1 MTILQEI
8 QKWAETQ
15 PAWQQ
20 DAIARIYG
28 QAELSAQDFED
39 MYALLKT
46 EHGIEDPK
54 GRKPGKLAADQI
66 AGAAPTGQLVQIE
79 AIKNLRNVNA
89 LAPDQRLPIAKSG
102 LSVIYGENGAG
113 KSGYSRALKKAC
125 RARDHS
131 EPIYPD
137 ARLAPGAAGV
147 PQASFE
153 LLIDHEAA
161 EVEWIA
167 NRPAPDPLSA
177 ISIFDSHC
185 ARAYVDN
192 KGDFAYIPYG
202 LDILAKLVAVCAKLK
217 TMAIAELGGVRP
229 NLEIFA
235 TLGRTQTKAGAL
247 VRSITAKTKPADVE
261 ILAALTDAEKE
272 RHGFLARALAELDP
286 KQKALDL
293 RAKATRYGD
302 LASRIS
308 EAIAHVTDAKL
319 GRLRELV
326 ATSNAAKQA
335 AEVASKAFKETPGF
349 LPGTGG
355 EPWKALFETARLFA
369 VESHTSKTFPHLGPE
384 SECPLCQN
392 TLGEVGSQRLEAF
405 DKFVQQEAEKTEKV
419 ARAVAKDAFNA
430 LRGNTLNLL
439 IDAGLTAEL
448 EATDAALLGKC
459 LAMQRSLTERQ
470 AAAVKACGAGGD
482 WGIIGGLTENPYAR
496 LLEIAEKHTG
506 EAKALEDAN
515 DERVKAAM
523 VAEQAE
529 LDARIRLSE
538 LKEAALENIQRH
550 ILIDKL
556 EVCSSKASSTASIS
570 KKSTELSNSVAT
582 REVVAALNH
591 ELKSL
596 DVHELKA
603 AMKAETQK
611 GKTQYKLVLETP
623 GGLAA
628 KDILSEGEQRAIAI
642 AAFLAEV
649 SLGEGLGGVVFDDPV
664 SSLDHRRRWHVAKRL
679 AREAL
684 TRQVIVFTHD
694 IYFLCILQQH
704 AADIGLDLDPQC
716 IRKSAAGFGVQSD
729 RVPFDAMPTTKRI
742 GALRDMLARATAAK
756 KRDDDEGHT
765 RLTRDAYFNLRLAWE
780 RAIEE
785 VLLFGTVTRFEEG
798 ISTQK
803 LRSVSVED
811 EDYKKIDAGM
821 TKCSKFAHDPAMGA
835 HLPTPTLEEL
845 SEDIEQLNA
854 WRGDVEKRR
863 EAIRKR
869 RA

>member
-8 QKWAETQ
+8 QKWSEAQ

-20 DAIARIYG
+20 DAIARIYA
-28 QAELSAQDFED
+28 QAELSAQDYED
-39 MYALLKT
+39 LYALLKT
-46 EHGIEDPK
+46 EHGIADLF

-66 AGAAPTGQLVQIE
+66 AGAAAAGQLVQIE
-79 AIKNLRNVNA
+79 AIKNLCYVNA
-89 LAPDQRLPIAKSG
+89 LAPNQRLPIAKSG
-102 LSVIYGENGAG
+102 LTVIYGENGTG

-125 RARDHS
+125 RARDQS
-131 EPIYPD
+131 EPIYPN
-137 ARLAPGAAGV
+137 ARLGLGAAGV

-153 LLIDHEAA
+153 LLIDHEAV
-161 EVEWIA
+161 EVDWVA
-167 NRPAPDPLSA
+167 NKPAPDALSA
-177 ISIFDSHC
+177 VAIFDSHC

-192 KGDFAYIPYG
+192 KGDFAYVPYG

-217 TMAIAELGGVRP
+217 TMASVELASVRP
-229 NLEIFA
+229 NLEIFSA
-235 TLGRTQTKAGAL
+235 LGRTQTKAGAL
-247 VRSITAKTKPADVE
+247 ARAITANTKPAEVE
-261 ILAALTDAEKE
+261 ALATLTDTEKD
-272 RHGFLARALAELDP
+272 RHGFLAKALAERDP
-286 KQKALDL
+286 KQKSMEL
-293 RAKATRYGD
+293 RAKATRYTD
-302 LASRIS
+302 LSVRINA
-308 EAIAHVTDAKL
+308 AIVHVSDAKL

-326 ATSNAAKQA
+326 EASNTAKKA
-335 AEVASKAFKETPGF
+335 AELASKAFKETPGF

-355 EPWKALFETARLFA
+355 EPWKTLFEAARLYA
-369 VESHTSKTFPHLGPE
+369 IESHAGTAFPYLGPE
-384 SECPLCQN
+384 SKCPLCQN
-392 TLGEVGSQRLEAF
+392 ALGEAGSQRLEGF
-405 DKFVQQEAEKTEKV
+405 EKFVQQEAEKVEKA
-419 ARAVAKDAFNA
+419 ARATAKDAFNA
-430 LRGNTLNLL
+430 FRGNTLDLL

-448 EATDAALLGKC
+448 EATDFGLLGQCQALQK
-459 LAMQRSLTERQ
+459 SLSERK
-470 AAAVKACGAGGD
+470 ASAIKACGTDDD
-482 WGIIGGLTENPYAR
+482 WGLIVGLTTDPRAR
-496 LLEIAEKHTG
+496 LIEIAEKHKS
-506 EAKALEDAN
+506 EAQALEDAN
-515 DERVKAAM
+515 DEKAKAGM
-523 VAEQAE
+523 VDEQAE
-529 LDARIRLSE
+529 LDARVRLSE
-538 LKEAALENIQRH
+538 LKVAALETIERQ
-550 ILIDKL
+550 ILLAKL
-556 EVCSSKASSTASIS
+556 DLCVSRAGATAGIS

-582 REVVAALNH
+582 KEVVAALNH
-591 ELKSL
+591 ELKAL
-596 DVHELKA
+596 NVHELKA
-603 AMKAETQK
+603 VMKAETQK

-649 SLGEGLGGVVFDDPV
+649 SLGKGLGGIVLDDPV

-679 AREAL
+679 AHEAL

-704 AADIGLDLDPQC
+704 AVDMGLDLDPQC

-742 GALRDMLARATAAK
+742 GALRDMLARVTAAK
-756 KRDDDEGHT
+756 NRGDEESQT
-765 RLTRDAYFNLRLAWE
+765 RLTRDTYFNLRLAWE

-811 EDYKKIDAGM
+811 DDYKKIEAGM

-835 HLPTPTLEEL
+835 HLPTPTPEEL

-854 WRGDVEKRR
+854 WRGEVEKRR
-863 EAIRKR
+863 ESIRKR